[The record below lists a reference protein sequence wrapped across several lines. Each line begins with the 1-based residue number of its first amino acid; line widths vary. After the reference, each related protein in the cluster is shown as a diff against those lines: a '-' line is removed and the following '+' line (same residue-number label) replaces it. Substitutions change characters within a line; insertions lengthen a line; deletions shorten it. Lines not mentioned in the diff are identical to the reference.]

1 MKRKIRGKYEIIW
14 GKVIES
20 ETFASVFDS
29 FVDKYE
35 KEDEHETCDT
45 LDLDDGSENSD
56 KLDQMMIIQFMK
68 VK

>member
-1 MKRKIRGKYEIIW
+1 
-14 GKVIES
+14 
-20 ETFASVFDS
+20 
-29 FVDKYE
+29 VDKYE